1 MKRICP
7 ILAIAG
13 LLISGCAKTT
23 APSDLEVSC
32 AVAANIELGRAP
44 KDTEAWSNA
53 ATLALF
59 YLGRLSGLDDQTH
72 WGAKIKGLVEGRHGE
87 PYPEPLIKQCVDLF
101 HQKLE

>member
-87 PYPEPLIKQCVDLF
+87 PYPEALIKQCVDLF